1 MLGSM
6 KKPNQE
12 WVKGNSEG
20 ELNESIGLYSNLF
33 KQSMNLKGILKGIL
47 GREIFLENTLAE
59 WKHRDQAS
67 WKYVHKHRHM
77 YYHTYITSNE
87 HKFLKVNAFI
97 F

>member
-12 WVKGNSEG
+12 WVKGISEG
-20 ELNESIGLYSNLF
+20 ELNESIGLYSSLF

-59 WKHRDQAS
+59 WKH
-67 WKYVHKHRHM
+67 
-77 YYHTYITSNE
+77 IT
-87 HKFLKVNAFI
+87 
-97 F
+97 

>member
-1 MLGSM
+1 MLGYM

-12 WVKGNSEG
+12 WVKGNSDG

-59 WKHRDQAS
+59 CKHRDQAS
-67 WKYVHKHRHM
+67 WKYIHKNCHM
-77 YYHTYITSNE
+77 YYRTYITSNE